1 MSAHCPASGHIQ
13 APECSLIAS
22 SESQGRDI
30 WHDSH
35 GIDAAP
41 SQSVT
46 YDRSARKLLDKC
58 RKAARRTAHLT
69 PPSGYRNAR
78 SSPPA
83 SRKAAIDGFSE
94 PLVVRLT

>member
-46 YDRSARKLLDKC
+46 YDRNARKLLDKC
-58 RKAARRTAHLT
+58 RKAAAHAAPRTRRRRPDAGMLA
-69 PPSGYRNAR
+69 PRLQRVAKPRLM
-78 SSPPA
+78 A
-83 SRKAAIDGFSE
+83 SLSRW
-94 PLVVRLT
+94 